1 MEGALLGED
10 LAQLLFKVFKSG
22 HEQEDEQ
29 GAARAAQSAVCK
41 LEVKVCASACV
52 CVCVRRVCMCM
63 CGRKVFLACI
73 LQCLGTWH
81 CAQGQHHSDQT
92 VDWATHH

>member
-10 LAQLLFKVFKSG
+10 LAQLLYKTFKAG

-41 LEVKVCASACV
+41 LEIKVCLVAMFKTISCSV
-52 CVCVRRVCMCM
+52 
-63 CGRKVFLACI
+63 
-73 LQCLGTWH
+73 
-81 CAQGQHHSDQT
+81 
-92 VDWATHH
+92 